1 MNNPYM
7 DLPPDAFWR
16 TGVADLDMMDIK
28 GLWTPKYQMGRW
40 QRFATFGS
48 CFAQHFGAA
57 LVRQKFRWHDG
68 EPAPAAMGA
77 ENKNRFN
84 YERFSVRTA
93 NIYTTSLLNQWV
105 SWALNIKAAPEIY
118 WEKDGRIYDPFRPR
132 IEPNGFAS
140 VEEMLRSR
148 QVTIKALGEVIRTTN
163 VFVFTLG
170 LTESWFDSVG
180 GYEYPMCPGTVAGD
194 FDNNR
199 HKFMAQSYDFVE
211 KNLNTVLGLLRSAN
225 PDIKI
230 LLTVSPVPL
239 TATNSGKHVLV
250 ASSASK
256 SILRA
261 VAETAATNYA
271 DVDYFPSYEIINS
284 PVFRGAFFKP
294 NLRQVEPFGVDFVMR
309 SFFAGIGHD
318 MPDEAEQLRLEAIER
333 KQQEQAAA
341 AQQKMDDIACEE
353 ELLAQFAGQGKE
365 Q

>member
-1 MNNPYM
+1 MTNPYM
-7 DLPPDAFWR
+7 DLPPEAFWR

-28 GLWTPKYQMGRW
+28 GLWTPKYKVGRW

-48 CFAQHFGAA
+48 CFAQHFGKA
-57 LVRQKFRWHDG
+57 LVRERFKWHDG
-68 EPAPAAMGA
+68 EPAPVGMSD
-77 ENKNRFN
+77 ENKNYFN

-105 SWALNIKAAPEIY
+105 SWALNIKPSPEIF

-148 QVTIKALGEVIRTTN
+148 QLTIEAFGDVIRTTS

-170 LTESWFDSVG
+170 LTESWFDVEG
-180 GYEYPMCPGTVAGD
+180 GYEYPMCPGTAAGD
-194 FDNNR
+194 FDEKK

-211 KNLNTVLGLLRSAN
+211 KNLNTVIGLLRAAN
-225 PDIKI
+225 PNIMI

-261 VAETAATNYA
+261 VAETTANTLPY
-271 DVDYFPSYEIINS
+271 VDYFPSYEIINS
-284 PVFRGAFFKP
+284 PVFKGAFFKP
-294 NLRQVEPFGVDFVMR
+294 NQREVEQFGVDFVMR
-309 SFFAGIGHD
+309 NFFAGIGHE
-318 MPDEAEQLRLEAIER
+318 MTNEAERER
-333 KQQEQAAA
+333 IKVAEHKKAEVQR
-341 AQQKMDDIACEE
+341 KMDEIACEE
-353 ELLAQFAGQGKE
+353 EILAQFASEGAKP
-365 Q
+365 